1 MNTSTAT
8 TSRTI
13 VVACIFCGRDLS
25 NPSHVNG
32 CPNRAARMLKASE
45 GFVPEW
51 RRRAIERV
59 ERDGNVAV
67 VDTTN
72 L

>member
-13 VVACIFCGRDLS
+13 VVACIFCGYDLS
-25 NPSHVNG
+25 NPSHVHG
-32 CPNRAARMLKASE
+32 CPNRAARLLKASE
-45 GFVPEW
+45 GFMPEW
-51 RRRAIERV
+51 RRRAMERA
-59 ERDGNVAV
+59 EREGLVAA